1 MMETLEDGPEWVGE
15 DDGDGS
21 GECCEKKKG
30 KKKMRRRRG
39 RKEDVMRRVDDWRRW
54 RWRGVLPPM
63 RREAKVPTARFL
75 GPLPSATERKNAY
88 Q

>member
-1 MMETLEDGPEWVGE
+1 VKKKKKRGRGRRCDEKRV
-15 DDGDGS
+15 GDGW
-21 GECCEKKKG
+21 
-30 KKKMRRRRG
+30 RRRWWG
-39 RKEDVMRRVDDWRRW
+39 
-54 RWRGVLPPM
+54 GGLPPM